1 MSVVIYYT
9 VYTDYWKVTRL
20 GRSDQ
25 NIILVT
31 QAKNDEGSV
40 SGEGLRGFRR

>member
-1 MSVVIYYT
+1 M
-9 VYTDYWKVTRL
+9 

-40 SGEGLRGFRR
+40 SGGEGLRGFREVAWGW